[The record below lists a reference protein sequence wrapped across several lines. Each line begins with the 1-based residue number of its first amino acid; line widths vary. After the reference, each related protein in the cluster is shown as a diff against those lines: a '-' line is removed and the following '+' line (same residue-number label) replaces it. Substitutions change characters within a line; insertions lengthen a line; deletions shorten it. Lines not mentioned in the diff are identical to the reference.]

1 MHAFDLMKSPGKVGE
16 KILIAVYGD
25 DSFLRREA
33 FKALIRGLLGA
44 DDDELAVTRFAG
56 DKASLAD
63 VLDELRT
70 LPFLVKRRVV
80 IVEDADTFVTAH
92 RKELETLAD
101 GPPTPGS
108 LILSVKTWPGNTRL
122 AKAFARMGLAV
133 ECKTPDERE
142 LPAWLVQMAKTRESV
157 ALREDAARLLLEL
170 VGPEIGLLSSEV
182 EKLAVYV
189 GERKAIER
197 EDVARMVGAGRV
209 ETIWRALD
217 AATTGK
223 GREALEDLDRLMASG
238 EHPVGLLAAMASSL
252 RKVHHAGQLRRARR
266 SLVEACKE
274 SGAFPAPRVG
284 EQHAH
289 LGPMRVDRL
298 PALLLQ
304 ADLDLKGSS
313 SLPPETVIERLA
325 VVLARKRAD

>member
-1 MHAFDLMKSPGKVGE
+1 MHAFDLMKTPSKVGE
-16 KILIAVYGD
+16 ATLIAVYGD

-33 FKALIRGLLGA
+33 LKALTRGLLGS

-56 DKASLAD
+56 DKAGLAD

-80 IVEDADTFVTAH
+80 IVEDADPFVTAH

-101 GPPTPGS
+101 GKKTAGS
-108 LILSVKTWPGNTRL
+108 LILSVKTWPSNTKL
-122 AKAFARMGLAV
+122 AKAFVKSGLAV

-142 LPAWLVQMAKTRESV
+142 LPAWLVQLAKTRESMT
-157 ALREDAARLLLEL
+157 LREDAAKLLLEL

-189 GERKAIER
+189 GDRKAIER

-223 GREALEDLDRLMASG
+223 AGEALEDFDRLMTSG

-252 RKVHHAGQLRRARR
+252 RKVHHAGQLRRAKR
-266 SLVEACKE
+266 SLAEACKE
-274 SGAFPAPRVG
+274 SGAFPPPRVG
-284 EQHAH
+284 EQHTH
-289 LGPMRVDRL
+289 LGPSRVDRL

-313 SLPPETVIERLA
+313 TLPPEVVIERLA
-325 VVLARKRAD
+325 VVLARKRTD

>member
-1 MHAFDLMKSPGKVGE
+1 MHAFDLMKAPGKVGE
-16 KILIAVYGD
+16 TTLIAVYGD
-25 DSFLRREA
+25 DSFLRREV
-33 FKALIRGLLGA
+33 FKTLIRGLLGT
-44 DDDELAVTRFAG
+44 DDDEMAVTRFAG
-56 DKASLAD
+56 DKTGLAD

-80 IVEDADTFVTAH
+80 IVDDADPFVTAH
-92 RKELETLAD
+92 RKELEALAD
-101 GPPTPGS
+101 GRPTPGS
-108 LILSVKTWPGNTRL
+108 LILSVKTWPSNTKL
-122 AKAFARMGLAV
+122 AKAFAKSGLAV

-142 LPAWLVQMAKTRESV
+142 LPAWLIQMAKNRESV
-157 ALREDAARLLLEL
+157 ALRDDAARLLLEL

-189 GERKAIER
+189 GERKTIER

-223 GREALEDLDRLMASG
+223 GGEALEDLDRLMASG
-238 EHPVGLLAAMASSL
+238 EHPVGLLAAMSSSL
-252 RKVHHAGQLRRARR
+252 RKVHYAGQLRRAKRT
-266 SLVEACKE
+266 LAEACKE
-274 SGAFPAPRVG
+274 AGAFPPPRVG

-289 LGPMRVDRL
+289 LGPSRVDRL

-313 SLPPETVIERLA
+313 SLPPEVIIERLA
-325 VVLARKRAD
+325 VVLSRKRAD